1 MKKKKKRQQ
10 RQLVDR
16 GCQQVVQ
23 GRGRGYDLVRAEKLM
38 GTLGETGEI
47 VKLAEKKRASREKIA
62 TEIACD

>member
-1 MKKKKKRQQ
+1 
-10 RQLVDR
+10 
-16 GCQQVVQ
+16 VVQ
-23 GRGRGYDLVRAEKLM
+23 GRGRGCDLVRAEKLM